1 MITWL
6 LHSSDNGIK
15 MIISSASSI
24 FCLLGVE
31 IPVHQV
37 EKESHEADEV
47 DEDEAYE
54 DPLRDSDKIVHG
66 ACLKC

>member
-1 MITWL
+1 
-6 LHSSDNGIK
+6 

-37 EKESHEADEV
+37 EEESHEADEV
-47 DEDEAYE
+47 DEDEADE
-54 DPLRDSDKIVHG
+54 DPLRDSDKIVH
-66 ACLKC
+66 AASLKC